1 MASANVLQLNDSNF
15 DSEINKGAT
24 PVLVD
29 FWAPWCGPCRMI
41 APVLDK
47 IADAMA
53 GQAIVAKVNVD
64 EAPGVA
70 GRFRVSSIPTLLFFK
85 NGEVREQV
93 VGLQG
98 EADLTSRLKA
108 LGLLGMIK
116 KQLSGSHK
124 LQNRVFQKL
133 KCALEV
139 ISCLEN

>member
-1 MASANVLQLNDSNF
+1 MASANVLNLDDNNF

-47 IADAMA
+47 IADTMA

-70 GRFRVSSIPTLLFFK
+70 SRFRVSSIPTLLFFK

-93 VGLQG
+93 VGLQS

-108 LGLLGMIK
+108 LM
-116 KQLSGSHK
+116 
-124 LQNRVFQKL
+124 
-133 KCALEV
+133 
-139 ISCLEN
+139 

>member
-1 MASANVLQLNDSNF
+1 MASANVLNLNDSNF

-70 GRFRVSSIPTLLFFK
+70 SRFRVSSIPTLLFFK

-93 VGLQG
+93 VGLQS
-98 EADLTSRLKA
+98 ESDLLARLK
-108 LGLLGMIK
+108 GLM
-116 KQLSGSHK
+116 
-124 LQNRVFQKL
+124 
-133 KCALEV
+133 
-139 ISCLEN
+139 

>member
-1 MASANVLQLNDSNF
+1 MASANVLNFNDSNF

-70 GRFRVSSIPTLLFFK
+70 SRFRVSSIPTLLFFK

-93 VGLQG
+93 VGLQS
-98 EADLTSRLKA
+98 EADLTARLKA
-108 LGLLGMIK
+108 LL
-116 KQLSGSHK
+116 
-124 LQNRVFQKL
+124 
-133 KCALEV
+133 
-139 ISCLEN
+139 

>member
-47 IADAMA
+47 IADSMA
-53 GQAIVAKVNVD
+53 GQAVVAKVNVD

-108 LGLLGMIK
+108 LM
-116 KQLSGSHK
+116 
-124 LQNRVFQKL
+124 
-133 KCALEV
+133 
-139 ISCLEN
+139 

>member
-24 PVLVD
+24 PILVD

-70 GRFRVSSIPTLLFFK
+70 SRFRVSSIPTLLFFK
-85 NGEVREQV
+85 NGEVHGQV
-93 VGLQG
+93 VGLQS
-98 EADLTSRLKA
+98 EADLTAKLKA
-108 LGLLGMIK
+108 LL
-116 KQLSGSHK
+116 
-124 LQNRVFQKL
+124 
-133 KCALEV
+133 
-139 ISCLEN
+139 

>member
-1 MASANVLQLNDSNF
+1 MASANVLNFNDSNF

-24 PVLVD
+24 PILVD

-70 GRFRVSSIPTLLFFK
+70 SRFRVSSIPTLLFFK

-93 VGLQG
+93 VGLQS
-98 EADLTSRLKA
+98 EADLTARLKA
-108 LGLLGMIK
+108 LL
-116 KQLSGSHK
+116 
-124 LQNRVFQKL
+124 
-133 KCALEV
+133 
-139 ISCLEN
+139 

>member
-1 MASANVLQLNDSNF
+1 MASANVLNLNDNNF
-15 DSEINKGAT
+15 DSEINKGST
-24 PVLVD
+24 PILVD

-70 GRFRVSSIPTLLFFK
+70 SRFRVSSIPTLLFFK
-85 NGEVREQV
+85 DGEVREQV

-108 LGLLGMIK
+108 LM
-116 KQLSGSHK
+116 
-124 LQNRVFQKL
+124 
-133 KCALEV
+133 
-139 ISCLEN
+139 

>member
-1 MASANVLQLNDSNF
+1 MASANVLNLDDNNF

-70 GRFRVSSIPTLLFFK
+70 SRFRVSSIPTLLFFK

-93 VGLQG
+93 VGLQS
-98 EADLTSRLKA
+98 EADLTARLKA
-108 LGLLGMIK
+108 L
-116 KQLSGSHK
+116 Q
-124 LQNRVFQKL
+124 
-133 KCALEV
+133 
-139 ISCLEN
+139 

>member
-1 MASANVLQLNDSNF
+1 MASANILQLNDTNF

-47 IADAMA
+47 IADATA
-53 GQAIVAKVNVD
+53 GQAVIAKVNVD
-64 EAPGVA
+64 ESPGVA
-70 GRFRVSSIPTLLFFK
+70 SRFRVSSIPTLLFFK

-98 EADLTSRLKA
+98 EADLTARLKA
-108 LGLLGMIK
+108 LM
-116 KQLSGSHK
+116 
-124 LQNRVFQKL
+124 
-133 KCALEV
+133 
-139 ISCLEN
+139 

>member
-1 MASANVLQLNDSNF
+1 MASANVLNLNDNNF
-15 DSEINKGAT
+15 DSEINKGNT
-24 PVLVD
+24 PILVD

-70 GRFRVSSIPTLLFFK
+70 SRFRVSSIPTLLFFK
-85 NGEVREQV
+85 DGEVREQV

-108 LGLLGMIK
+108 LM
-116 KQLSGSHK
+116 
-124 LQNRVFQKL
+124 
-133 KCALEV
+133 
-139 ISCLEN
+139 

>member
-1 MASANVLQLNDSNF
+1 MASANVLNLDDNNF
-15 DSEINKGAT
+15 DNEINKGAT

-47 IADAMA
+47 IADAMT
-53 GQAIVAKVNVD
+53 GQAVVAKVNVD

-70 GRFRVSSIPTLLFFK
+70 SRFRVSSIPTLLFFK

-93 VGLQG
+93 VGLQS

-108 LGLLGMIK
+108 LM
-116 KQLSGSHK
+116 
-124 LQNRVFQKL
+124 
-133 KCALEV
+133 
-139 ISCLEN
+139 